1 MPNYLWF
8 LPRCISLNAMEEEK
22 TEPQTTGSQPRQ
34 GQTPGEPRRNDRRD
48 RGRHPGGQRHHIRRD
63 QQPQRPVQEKPQE
76 APEKEADADDEETEQ
91 DRSSAS
97 QHHHRRGGKPPK
109 KIIEEWANDPYC
121 E

>member
-1 MPNYLWF
+1 
-8 LPRCISLNAMEEEK
+8 MEEEK

-34 GQTPGEPRRNDRRD
+34 GQNPQGPRRNDRRD
-48 RGRHPGGQRHHIRRD
+48 RGRHQGGQRFHPRGD
-63 QQPQRPVQEKPQE
+63 QPQRPAQETPK
-76 APEKEADADDEETEQ
+76 AVPEKEADTDDEETEQ
-91 DRSSAS
+91 DRSAAS